1 MSISAA
7 LGQQREISVR
17 GQQIRYRETGR
28 GPVVVFVHGLLV
40 NGDIW
45 RDVAPAVAA
54 AGYRCI
60 TPDWPLGSHEIALPE
75 ADLTPPGVAALIAGF
90 LDALDLQDVT
100 LVANDTGGA
109 ITQLVITT
117 QPDRVGRVVFTPSDC
132 FENFF
137 PPLFAG
143 LPLAAKTPGMLWLL
157 VQSMRLR
164 FMQRLPIAFGWLS
177 KRRLPNEIAD
187 SFLVPS
193 RRDRGVRR
201 DTGRFLR
208 GVSKKYTLA
217 AAEQLPAFDKPV
229 LLAWATEDK
238 VFPLA
243 LGQRFAALFPNARLV
258 EIADSYTFVP
268 QDQPGQLAH
277 LIVEFVAAHAAA

>member
-1 MSISAA
+1 MSISAS
-7 LGQQREISVR
+7 LGEQREISVNGSR
-17 GQQIRYRETGR
+17 IRYRETGS
-28 GPVVVFVHGLLV
+28 GPAVVFVHGLLV

-45 RDVAPAVAA
+45 REVAPAVAA

-60 TPDWPLGSHEIALPE
+60 TPDWPLGSHEIALPD

-90 LDALDLQDVT
+90 LEALDLHDVT

-137 PPLFAG
+137 PPLFAM
-143 LPLAAKTPGMLWLL
+143 LPVAAKVPGMLWFL
-157 VQSMRLR
+157 VQSMRMR
-164 FMQRLPIAFGWLS
+164 AMQRLPIAFGWLA

-187 SFLVPS
+187 SFLLPS
-193 RRDRGVRR
+193 RRDPAVRR

-208 GVSKKYTLA
+208 SVNKKYTLA
-217 AAEQLPAFDKPV
+217 AAEQLPAFGKPV
-229 LLAWATEDK
+229 LLA
-238 VFPLA
+238 
-243 LGQRFAALFPNARLV
+243 
-258 EIADSYTFVP
+258 
-268 QDQPGQLAH
+268 
-277 LIVEFVAAHAAA
+277 